1 MLPID
6 NTSKLSRFS
15 RRLIA
20 ATYVG
25 SIGNGL
31 SGIAVAQQGIREYG
45 SYWPATIFLFS
56 TLIPLLIPAKSIRRI
71 AGKGLRGWLAMQV
84 LLAGGVALYTISS
97 DRLTWFVANYAIVA
111 TIAFC
116 ATITLRA
123 IATENVKE
131 GEKRRVYRLQS
142 AGLSVQ
148 SIIAPPLGAI
158 LAARFGYEAAYLG
171 NAVGFMLAAACF
183 IAVRA
188 TVHVGTETI
197 GGTSIS
203 SKSQGKAATHGIRL
217 VLAGWCVATIGWA
230 VFVAVQQPYIV
241 ETLQLSLSNTGW
253 LLMVAGAGG
262 ITSMVINS
270 RPGYKGLGVRSAL
283 TLNVVSMTIFAL
295 PWGQPYLAGIGLFF
309 YGLSFTEAVGGIRL
323 LAEEQFTGRLEAS
336 VYWHLHQ
343 RTALLGNLI
352 GYVACIALLGGVLSV
367 NLTVMI
373 LLAAVLLIGVGF
385 LLKFVPKRTE
395 APVPQTVGS

>member
-1 MLPID
+1 
-6 NTSKLSRFS
+6 
-15 RRLIA
+15 
-20 ATYVG
+20 
-25 SIGNGL
+25 
-31 SGIAVAQQGIREYG
+31 
-45 SYWPATIFLFS
+45 
-56 TLIPLLIPAKSIRRI
+56 
-71 AGKGLRGWLAMQV
+71 MQV

-203 SKSQGKAATHGIRL
+203 SKSQGKAETHGIRL

-385 LLKFVPKRTE
+385 LLRFVPKRTA